1 MAKKSKAKLPPV
13 HPGEVLREDY
23 LEVIGMSAHALA
35 QALRIPSTRLYEILA
50 GRRSVTPETALRLAR
65 HLGTSAEVWLGLQ
78 ADYDLEIAR
87 AAVGARVERE
97 VEPRRTAA

>member
-1 MAKKSKAKLPPV
+1 MAKKGKAKLPPV

-23 LEVIGMSAHALA
+23 LDAVGMSAHALA
-35 QALRIPSTRLYEILA
+35 QALRIPSTRVYEILA
-50 GRRSVTPETALRLAR
+50 GRRRVTPETALRLAR

-78 ADYDLEIAR
+78 ADYDLEVAR

-97 VEPRRTAA
+97 VERRRTAA